1 MTTRKLQLTLLA
13 AALTFG
19 AQRPTPPTPRALLER
34 GALAEEHQRDFAG
47 AEQLYEQAEA
57 AAKAAGDSKTAAEAA
72 AARQR
77 VLARQ
82 GKAAPG
88 QEERDAAVREQL
100 RQRALEILGGSRESG
115 SSDADLAPLAQA
127 LADLGPSVVDV
138 LTEALL
144 GAPPERR
151 ALSAPHLPR
160 ISAGALA
167 RMENELAD
175 RALVTAFESADPTVR
190 KAVVQAARGPRF
202 IELQIRAAEDS
213 VASIRGL
220 ASSHLL
226 ATSEPRA
233 APYVEARARTGDD
246 NAFAWLARYAEAR
259 CVAIAEDAELGAELR
274 AESLQ
279 KLVTYG
285 APTPQLLP
293 RLLAIAR
300 DSSDSEAELRRAV
313 WQAVWDVELPPVS
326 ERAAQVAS
334 FEPALLAIQRKG
346 DDLSAVATLVK
357 WQSSK
362 SLDALR
368 AAVERRPSGAGAEEV
383 TSLAQ
388 YAVWLVASDLA
399 RPPFDALASL
409 AVSAPRDWA
418 PVVVGGTQLTFTQHL
433 LAGLARNSSNVPLAH
448 WTAFWPRVP
457 AHYQHNYAESFAER
471 LQQLMK
477 DDARPE
483 LPGDAAPLLRYMLA
497 GRSRDAGEAAVQVVT
512 RLELVELIDDVV
524 AMPLESWNSGLGGVV
539 AQLHEIDS
547 AKTLAAVRRRLTQT
561 VKAQPF
567 GRAEQ
572 RALEMLR
579 GLPTVEMLQLW
590 KELWPL
596 ASAPARELVLE
607 RLVRWQD
614 KPQAAPLLVELYSDI
629 ERVAPRLREPTL
641 RVFGAALTEAALPIL
656 EREIRNPDGEVRSAA
671 MDVAEQFRKHR
682 EAVAEFEAWRKA
694 VTVEQGTIADL
705 AKLLESDNR
714 DVLIGAVRALGILG
728 ARPALP
734 ALVKLLER
742 KDPELQTA
750 VRAAIDAIGAN

>member
-1 MTTRKLQLTLLA
+1 MTTRTFQLALLA
-13 AALTFG
+13 AALAFG

-47 AEQLYEQAEA
+47 AEKLYEQAEA
-57 AAKAAGDSKTAAEAA
+57 AAKAAGDTKTATEAA

-88 QEERDAAVREQL
+88 QDERDAAVREQL
-100 RQRALEILGGSRESG
+100 RQRAFEILAGSQESG
-115 SSDADLAPLAQA
+115 RADTELVPLAQA

-138 LTEALL
+138 LTEALM
-144 GAPPERR
+144 GAPPEKR

-175 RALVTAFESADPTVR
+175 RALVAAFESADPTVR

-220 ASSHLL
+220 ASSQLL

-233 APYVEARARTGDD
+233 APFVEARARTGDD
-246 NAFAWLARYAEAR
+246 NAFAWLARYAEER

-274 AESLQ
+274 AESLH
-279 KLVTYG
+279 KLATYG
-285 APTPQLLP
+285 APNPQLLP
-293 RLLAIAR
+293 RLLAIVR
-300 DSSDSEAELRRAV
+300 SLSDSEAELRKAV
-313 WQAVWDVELPPVS
+313 WQAIWDVEPPPVS
-326 ERAAQVAS
+326 ERAAHVAP

-346 DDLSAVATLVK
+346 DDLSAAATLVT

-362 SLDALR
+362 SIDALR
-368 AAVERRPSGAGAEEV
+368 AAVERRPSGASAEEV
-383 TSLAQ
+383 ASLAQ
-388 YAVWLVASDLA
+388 YAVWLVGSDLA

-418 PVVVGGTQLTFTQHL
+418 PVVVSGTQRTFTLHL
-433 LAGLARNSSNVPLAH
+433 LDGLARNSSNVPLAD

-457 AHYQHNYAESFAER
+457 AHYQHDYAEAFAER
-471 LQQLMK
+471 LQQLLK

-483 LPGDAAPLLRYMLA
+483 LPNDAAPLLRYMLA
-497 GRSRDAGEAAVQVVT
+497 GRSRDAGEAAVQVVM
-512 RLELVELIDDVV
+512 RLKLAEFVEDVV
-524 AMPLESWNSGLGGVV
+524 AVRLDLRSSPGNHVSYLY
-539 AQLHEIDS
+539 QIDS
-547 AKTLAAVRRRLTQT
+547 AKTLEAVRRRLTEI
-561 VKAQPF
+561 VRKPELDRGD
-567 GRAEQ
+567 GRA
-572 RALEMLR
+572 LDMLS
-579 GLPTVEMLQLW
+579 GLPTAERLQLW
-590 KELWPL
+590 REAWPL
-596 ASAPARELVLE
+596 ASAAAREPLLE
-607 RLVRWQD
+607 RLVSWQD
-614 KPQAAPLLVELYSDI
+614 KPQTAPLLVELYPDI
-629 ERVAPRLREPTL
+629 ERAAPRLRKRTL
-641 RVFGAALTEAALPIL
+641 LVFGAALTEAALPIL

-694 VTVEQGTIADL
+694 VTVEQSTIADL

-714 DVLIGAVRALGILG
+714 DVLIGAVRALGVLR

-750 VRAAIDAIGAN
+750 VKAAIDAIGAN